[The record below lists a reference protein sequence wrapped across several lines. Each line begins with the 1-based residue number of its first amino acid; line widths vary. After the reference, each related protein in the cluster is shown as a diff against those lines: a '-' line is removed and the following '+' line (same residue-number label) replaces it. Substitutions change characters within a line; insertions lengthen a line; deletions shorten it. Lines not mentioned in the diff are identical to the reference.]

1 MEAGGG
7 RSRGALSRHGGMEAW
22 KELRLSPGQWE
33 PLEGERQ
40 GRDRSDLGFYGI
52 TSAAVVRT
60 R

>member
-1 MEAGGG
+1 
-7 RSRGALSRHGGMEAW
+7 MEAW
-22 KELRLSPGQWE
+22 KELRLSPGRWE